1 MTSPESLIEYG
12 LLEFRARECPSPIN
26 SQNSSQLVLI
36 GFGGFASFV
45 PVPDPRTPE
54 SSLWESVN
62 QVPRAGKIIR

>member
-1 MTSPESLIEYG
+1 MSEPESLIEYG
-12 LLEFRARECPSPIN
+12 LLEFRARECPSPVN

-45 PVPDPRTPE
+45 PE